1 MMPEFVEIQG
11 RRIRYYRQGDG
22 PPLLLLHGGFGDAA
36 FHWGETLPLF
46 AEDWT
51 CVAPDLPGYG
61 ESVPLVK
68 MDLAALVDWT
78 HQFMETLGLSGAV
91 VIGNSFGGLIVR
103 LLAANYPSDV
113 RALVLVNGG
122 VIPDIPGPLRFLA
135 RLPLLGR
142 QLFRSIGRSATSQS
156 ELGSLFQDQDLLTED
171 RINQIQAER
180 AGLSRLMHMLATSP
194 VPEKQTPPLPVLLI
208 WGEEDSITPR
218 IEGEQIQQRIPTS
231 TLSLI
236 ADCRH
241 LPHIEAAEVFY
252 WQVTNYLR
260 ELDRPQIKR

>member
-11 RRIRYYRQGDG
+11 RRVRYYRQGDG

-36 FHWGETLPLF
+36 FHWQETLPLF

-51 CVAPDLPGYG
+51 CVAPDMPGYG
-61 ESVPLVK
+61 ESDPLLK
-68 MDLAALVDWT
+68 MDLMVLVNWT
-78 HQFMETLGLSGAV
+78 HQLMETLELSSV
-91 VIGNSFGGLIVR
+91 VIIGNSFGGLIAR
-103 LLAANYPSDV
+103 LLAANHPEDV
-113 RALVLVNGG
+113 RAVVLVNGG
-122 VIPDIPGPLRFLA
+122 VIPNIPGLARFLA
-135 RLPLLGR
+135 QIPWLGR
-142 QLFRSIGRSATSQS
+142 QLFRSIGRSTTSQS

-194 VPEKQTPPLPVLLI
+194 VPEKQTPPVPVLLL

-218 IEGEQIQQRIPTS
+218 VAGEHIQQRIPTS

-241 LPHIEAAEVFY
+241 LPHIEVAEVFY